1 MKKFNFFLDI
11 DGTLIPH
18 GKPKISEETF
28 SAIRKAKEGGSR
40 FFINTAR
47 PHWLVPEETF
57 PSDIFDGIC
66 SGCGTN
72 ITYLGETIYS
82 SFLSD
87 STVRHVVSELI
98 KTFPPDFSILIEAL
112 NTNIYYGADIP
123 WYANRGLRKFND
135 VNDIGTLFK
144 DLKTQKLSFNKL
156 SGEFKYEM
164 FDALKNDFDIMIHPG
179 YAEIA
184 TKGYNKGKA
193 IQLTESTLGISHDST
208 VAIGDSLNDA
218 EMFKYAAVSVAMGNA
233 PDNVKALC
241 NIVTD
246 TSEND
251 GVAKAILKLINE
263 D

>member
-1 MKKFNFFLDI
+1 MKNLNFFLDI
-11 DGTLIPH
+11 DGTLVGGGNTKLTEGVI
-18 GKPKISEETF
+18 
-28 SAIRKAKEGGSR
+28 SAILKAKEGGCR

-47 PHWLVPEETF
+47 PHWLVPEEEF
-57 PSDIFDGIC
+57 PPEIFDGIC

-72 ITYLGETIYS
+72 ITYRGETIYS

-87 STVRHVVSELI
+87 STVKHVVSELK

-112 NTNIYYGADIP
+112 NTNIYCGADIP
-123 WYANRGLRKFND
+123 WYANRGLQRFND
-135 VNDIGTLFK
+135 INDIGTVFK

-164 FDALKNDFDIMIHPG
+164 FDAIKNDFDIMIHPG

-184 TKGYNKGKA
+184 PKGYNKGKA

-233 PDNVKALC
+233 PDNVKPLC
-241 NIVTD
+241 DYVTD
-246 TSEND
+246 TVSND
-251 GVAKAILKLINE
+251 GVAKAIEMLTSE
-263 D
+263 